1 MAEGDRGGSEA
12 AEGERGGPEAAKE
25 ERGGPEAAPYFSLD
39 TSDSEV
45 YNAS

>member
-25 ERGGPEAAPYFSLD
+25 ERGGPEAAPYFSLALLFQ
-39 TSDSEV
+39 V
-45 YNAS
+45 VVK